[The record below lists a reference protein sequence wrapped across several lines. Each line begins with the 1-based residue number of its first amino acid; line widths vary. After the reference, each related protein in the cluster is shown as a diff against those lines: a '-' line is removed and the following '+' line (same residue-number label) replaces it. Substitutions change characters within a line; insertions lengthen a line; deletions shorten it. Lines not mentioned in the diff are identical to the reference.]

1 MYHILVADD
10 DPKIRELLIRYGE
23 FSGFAVTEVCDGT
36 DVLRLCEIE
45 DFDALVLDIM
55 MPGLDGYSTCMELR
69 RNPKT
74 AGLPIIFCTARG
86 EEYDKIHGFELG
98 CDDYVVKPFSPRE
111 LMLRLKAIIRRTKGV
126 PESSGRFQYR
136 GLTVDLTARTVE
148 VNGIKV
154 NLSPKEY
161 ALLSKLI
168 ETRGSVQARDQ
179 LISSVWGDD
188 FYGDPRTLDTHVKK
202 LRQALGE
209 YGRLI
214 VTLRGVGYRFEAV

>member
-1 MYHILVADD
+1 MYHILAADD
-10 DPKIRELLIRYGE
+10 DPKTRELIIRYGE
-23 FSGFAVTEVCDGT
+23 FSGFAVTDVSDGT
-36 DVLRLCEIE
+36 EVLKLCETE

-74 AGLPIIFCTARG
+74 ANLPIIFCSARG

-111 LMLRLKAIIRRTKGV
+111 LMLRLKAIIRRTKGN
-126 PESSGRFQYR
+126 PESSKRFQYR
-136 GLTVDLTARTVE
+136 GLTVDLMARTVE
-148 VNGIKV
+148 VNGVKV

-161 ALLSKLI
+161 ALLSNLI
-168 ETRGSVQARDQ
+168 ENRGNVLPRER
-179 LISSVWGDD
+179 LIDTVWGED
-188 FYGDPRTLDTHVKK
+188 FYGDPRTLDTHIKK

-209 YGRLI
+209 YGRMI
-214 VTLRGVGYRFEAV
+214 VTLRGVGYRFEVA